1 MAYYIITSVF
11 FCEYIFN
18 FKIGGKMKI
27 KYVEIKYKDKLLDA
41 FGIKDEETE
50 VLCEIDK
57 SILDLDTIKEAEKSF
72 FEVFNDT
79 IRFWTAISNVI
90 GTYNNLTIQ
99 IKEIEIN
106 GQKIRKMY
114 RKVVNKEIKDV

>member
-1 MAYYIITSVF
+1 M
-11 FCEYIFN
+11 E
-18 FKIGGKMKI
+18 I

-106 GQKIRKMY
+106 G
-114 RKVVNKEIKDV
+114 